1 MQNVNGQKSGVIP
14 RNNVT
19 MRDSSHIPVSQ
30 HDDLIQF
37 MFDSWNKV
45 FCEQQANGQGNSCL
59 LSYLERDCYHS
70 PMFLSLNR
78 QCLLCCRRQK
88 LMLSDL
94 MNDLIYEGFSEE
106 TFRSS
111 LAL

>member
-45 FCEQQANGQGNSCL
+45 FCEQQANGQERINVSYYSEDEVNSQL
-59 LSYLERDCYHS
+59 KDFIPVDLEA
-70 PMFLSLNR
+70 LKNR
-78 QCLLCCRRQK
+78 QIIHHN
-88 LMLSDL
+88 LSQH
-94 MNDLIYEGFSEE
+94 
-106 TFRSS
+106 
-111 LAL
+111 A